1 LKSAE
6 LRKLYLEFF
15 ASKGHEIK
23 PSWPLIPEDP
33 TLLFTVAGMVPFKNY
48 FLGKVPLTFTR
59 ATTSQKCIRTNDI
72 DNVGRT
78 RRHHTFFEM
87 LGHFSF
93 GDYFKEEAIAWIW
106 EFLTEVVKLP
116 KDRLYITVYLED
128 DAAYEIW
135 NKKMKIPQDRI
146 FRLGKETNFWEM
158 GTVGPCGYC
167 SEIYYDFEPENK
179 SKVTAQDIE
188 TNDNRFLEICNSV
201 FTEFDKR
208 ADGTL
213 GALKQK
219 NIDFGMGLERLAVV
233 SQGVL
238 SNFETDLFMPIIN
251 EAAELAGASYGKD
264 EKTNISLR
272 VIADHAR
279 GVSFLIG
286 DGVLPS
292 NEGRGYVLRRI
303 IRRAVRHGRLLGIKE
318 AFLHTLVPTVA
329 GIMNDAYPEI
339 SQRKDYIIQII
350 KMEEEKFAETM
361 DKGIELLNHEIK
373 SLKESGKKQLSGEAA
388 FKLYDTFGFPIEIT
402 EEILLENGFTVDKAM
417 FKSSMEAQREM
428 AKKAWKGINSEL
440 GEKMAKGILE
450 SLNVTRFTG
459 YETITEDKCEV
470 TALSAKKEKVSSI
483 SAGEEGYMMLDKS
496 PFYAEGGGQV
506 GDSGMVYF
514 DGGEAK
520 VIDTQKMDE
529 KFIHVIK
536 VIKGNIKEGMKVRA
550 EVDKD
555 KRNAVM
561 KNHTCTHLLQAALRL
576 VLGLHVE
583 QAGSY
588 VGADRL
594 RFDFTHFAQLTDDE
608 IKKVQFIMNGW
619 IQESY
624 DVKVELLD
632 FHEAKAKG
640 AMALFDDKYKD
651 KVRMV
656 TVGDV
661 SLELCAGTHIS
672 NSGEIG
678 MVKILYSGSTS
689 AGVRRIEAV
698 TGRAAEAL
706 LNEYD
711 EFINGLKEQF
721 KVSSIEDI
729 KDRVKKLSAEN
740 KELEK
745 NLADIKKAGV
755 LKNVD
760 GYLDSAA
767 EINGYKFITAKF
779 ENADKKAVRE
789 LGDILKARV
798 KKGAA
803 LIVNSADG
811 KVSFLSVVSDDA
823 TDKLD
828 AGKIVKTAAAVCG
841 GGGGGRKDMAE
852 AGGKDPSK
860 VDEAVIKVLE
870 LIKTLTA

>member
-1 LKSAE
+1 VVL
-6 LRKLYLEFF
+6 
-15 ASKGHEIK
+15 
-23 PSWPLIPEDP
+23 
-33 TLLFTVAGMVPFKNY
+33 N
-48 FLGKVPLTFTR
+48 
-59 ATTSQKCIRTNDI
+59 RT
-72 DNVGRT
+72 
-78 RRHHTFFEM
+78 
-87 LGHFSF
+87 
-93 GDYFKEEAIAWIW
+93 
-106 EFLTEVVKLP
+106 
-116 KDRLYITVYLED
+116 
-128 DAAYEIW
+128 
-135 NKKMKIPQDRI
+135 
-146 FRLGKETNFWEM
+146 
-158 GTVGPCGYC
+158 
-167 SEIYYDFEPENK
+167 
-179 SKVTAQDIE
+179 
-188 TNDNRFLEICNSV
+188 
-201 FTEFDKR
+201 
-208 ADGTL
+208 
-213 GALKQK
+213 
-219 NIDFGMGLERLAVV
+219 
-233 SQGVL
+233 
-238 SNFETDLFMPIIN
+238 
-251 EAAELAGASYGKD
+251 
-264 EKTNISLR
+264 
-272 VIADHAR
+272 
-279 GVSFLIG
+279 
-286 DGVLPS
+286 
-292 NEGRGYVLRRI
+292 
-303 IRRAVRHGRLLGIKE
+303 
-318 AFLHTLVPTVA
+318 
-329 GIMNDAYPEI
+329 
-339 SQRKDYIIQII
+339 
-350 KMEEEKFAETM
+350 
-361 DKGIELLNHEIK
+361 
-373 SLKESGKKQLSGEAA
+373 
-388 FKLYDTFGFPIEIT
+388 
-402 EEILLENGFTVDKAM
+402 
-417 FKSSMEAQREM
+417 
-428 AKKAWKGINSEL
+428 
-440 GEKMAKGILE
+440 
-450 SLNVTRFTG
+450 
-459 YETITEDKCEV
+459 
-470 TALSAKKEKVSSI
+470 
-483 SAGEEGYMMLDKS
+483 
-496 PFYAEGGGQV
+496 PFYPEGGGQV